1 VAIKLYYGGFGD
13 YRVFAVAENEQE
25 AIDVIGKK
33 INAPFLPVTVEEIS
47 EVDGYSV
54 CVGVESAKNSVETP
68 AEAEKTAESAEPTEE
83 AAQRHCKKCDFTCE
97 TQGEL
102 LKHYRECHPKEG

>member
-1 VAIKLYYGGFGD
+1 MAMKLYYGGFGD

-54 CVGVESAKNSVETP
+54 VVGVANKAETP
-68 AEAEKTAESAEPTEE
+68 AETKETAEPIEE
-83 AAQRHCKKCDFTCE
+83 TTQRHCKKCDFTCE
-97 TQGEL
+97 TQGQL
-102 LKHYRECHPKEG
+102 LRHYREFHAKEG

>member
-1 VAIKLYYGGFGD
+1 MKLYYGGFGD

-33 INAPFLPVTVEEIS
+33 INAPFLPVAVEEIS

-54 CVGVESAKNSVETP
+54 VVGMDTAKTV
-68 AEAEKTAESAEPTEE
+68 KTADENLPIPDETAEPIEE
-83 AAQRHCKKCDFTCE
+83 TSLRHCKKCDFTCE

>member
-68 AEAEKTAESAEPTEE
+68 AETEE
-83 AAQRHCKKCDFTCE
+83 AADPNEETAQRHCKKCDFTCE

>member
-1 VAIKLYYGGFGD
+1 MKLYYGGFGD

-47 EVDGYSV
+47 VVDGYSV
-54 CVGVESAKNSVETP
+54 VVGVESAKNSVETP
-68 AEAEKTAESAEPTEE
+68 AETEE
-83 AAQRHCKKCDFTCE
+83 TALRHCKKCDFTCE
-97 TQGEL
+97 TQGQL
-102 LKHYRECHPKEG
+102 LRHYREFHAKEG

>member
-1 VAIKLYYGGFGD
+1 MALKLYYGGFGD

-54 CVGVESAKNSVETP
+54 VIGMDTAKTV
-68 AEAEKTAESAEPTEE
+68 KTADENLPIPDETAEPIEE
-83 AAQRHCKKCDFTCE
+83 TTLRHCKKCDFTCE